1 MGCTELMPRRL
12 CNVNTQ
18 HGGVITQDNVLMDN
32 NASLDGLSETSL
44 GSNQIK
50 SNQIKSNQIKSNQ
63 IKSNQIKSN
72 EDAVR
77 YFSQPEY
84 LSVIF
89 IEKVRLYVATV
100 SGHRLHFP

>member
-1 MGCTELMPRRL
+1 MPHSMGYLRPALT
-12 CNVNTQ
+12 
-18 HGGVITQDNVLMDN
+18 
-32 NASLDGLSETSL
+32 
-44 GSNQIK
+44 
-50 SNQIKSNQIKSNQ
+50 Q

-89 IEKVRLYVATV
+89 IEKVRPYVATV
-100 SGHRLHFP
+100 LGHRLHFP

>member
-1 MGCTELMPRRL
+1 M
-12 CNVNTQ
+12 N
-18 HGGVITQDNVLMDN
+18 N
-32 NASLDGLSETSL
+32 NASLNGLSETSL

-50 SNQIKSNQIKSNQ
+50 L
-63 IKSNQIKSN
+63 N

>member
-1 MGCTELMPRRL
+1 
-12 CNVNTQ
+12 
-18 HGGVITQDNVLMDN
+18 MDN
-32 NASLDGLSETSL
+32 NGSLDGLSETSL
-44 GSNQIK
+44 D
-50 SNQIKSNQIKSNQ
+50 SNQ

>member
-1 MGCTELMPRRL
+1 M
-12 CNVNTQ
+12 N
-18 HGGVITQDNVLMDN
+18 N
-32 NASLDGLSETSL
+32 NASLNGLSETSL
-44 GSNQIK
+44 G
-50 SNQIKSNQIKSNQ
+50 SNQ

>member
-1 MGCTELMPRRL
+1 
-12 CNVNTQ
+12 
-18 HGGVITQDNVLMDN
+18 MDN

-44 GSNQIK
+44 G
-50 SNQIKSNQIKSNQ
+50 SNQIKSNQ